1 MVVVSRQFPRSLTSS
16 LHHQTKSFIFIVL
29 IEKIHT
35 VRLNE
40 RTQINTIQ
48 HTKRARPGFG
58 DFVSDSPALPSCIV
72 RYISVLQSSS
82 APAKPAVLSHSP
94 NTQINSRINTFASLK
109 IQQKFIWHTARAKPS
124 YSMKKSAAECIIL
137 CNPEVIVLKS
147 YSLPA
152 AVRSAAG
159 VFFSIAT

>member
-1 MVVVSRQFPRSLTSS
+1 MC
-16 LHHQTKSFIFIVL
+16 
-29 IEKIHT
+29 
-35 VRLNE
+35 

-48 HTKRARPGFG
+48 HTKRAHPGFG